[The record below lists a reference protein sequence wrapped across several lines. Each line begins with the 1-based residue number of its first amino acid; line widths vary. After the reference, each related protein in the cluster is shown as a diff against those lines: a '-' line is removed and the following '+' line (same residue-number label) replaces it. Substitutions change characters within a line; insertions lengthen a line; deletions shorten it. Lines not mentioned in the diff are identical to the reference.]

1 MKKGFIFLFVLSLCS
16 INVQAEV
23 INLLDKANGPVKK
36 ITIIRTEPAGIQRF
50 QYYWF
55 DTLGRITKMELY
67 CYGKIQQAYQ
77 RQYPVDGV
85 YMQYD
90 YDENGLIKGKF
101 SRTELDSLG
110 NPIQLKRFRDGKCTF
125 RDSTVYNEL
134 GLEVEHY
141 YTNDDSLHLVYT
153 CEYDE
158 QGKLIK
164 KQYTKDN
171 VATSG
176 KITTYMYKYKT
187 NGNYI
192 RTRYVNNKKTKK
204 EKYIFS
210 KTGQL
215 LRVKGRDD
223 DEKFSKFDQ
232 YNNWTLCTDKFNLM
246 NAPMVGIYERVIE
259 YYED

>member
-1 MKKGFIFLFVLSLCS
+1 
-16 INVQAEV
+16 
-23 INLLDKANGPVKK
+23 
-36 ITIIRTEPAGIQRF
+36 
-50 QYYWF
+50 
-55 DTLGRITKMELY
+55 
-67 CYGKIQQAYQ
+67 
-77 RQYPVDGV
+77 
-85 YMQYD
+85 
-90 YDENGLIKGKF
+90 
-101 SRTELDSLG
+101 
-110 NPIQLKRFRDGKCTF
+110 
-125 RDSTVYNEL
+125 
-134 GLEVEHY
+134 
-141 YTNDDSLHLVYT
+141 
-153 CEYDE
+153 
-158 QGKLIK
+158 
-164 KQYTKDN
+164 
-171 VATSG
+171 
-176 KITTYMYKYKT
+176 MYKYKT